1 MLDVYTS
8 SLGTKWLGQ
17 VPLKPSPIYITYLF
31 FLIIKIEMMLCTGT

>member
-17 VPLKPSPIYITYLF
+17 VPLKPSPIYFNIPI
-31 FLIIKIEMMLCTGT
+31 FLDH